1 MAKRKT
7 GITPADC
14 ERWRSKIQVGNIIYR
29 LGKVANGEV
38 DCSTAQMKAAEILL
52 RKSLPDLSSL
62 ELTGD
67 LGANVVFTWAD
78 EKSRKSKG

>member
-1 MAKRKT
+1 MPKRKN

-14 ERWRSKIQVGNIIYR
+14 DRWRSKIQVGNIITR
-29 LGKVANGEV
+29 MTKVANGQA
-38 DCSTAQMKAAEILL
+38 DATTAQMKAAEILL

-67 LGANVVFTWAD
+67 VGGNIVFTWASN
-78 EKSRKSKG
+78 KPTKP